1 MVVVKILGAL
11 DILASLTLLCIIF
24 GITPYMPLLL
34 FCGGLLFLKGLFIL
48 TGEPLSIIDL
58 IASATF
64 IIAVFVTPWSLLLW
78 MLTLLLLAK
87 GVVSFF

>member
-1 MVVVKILGAL
+1 MVLVKVLGAL

-24 GITPYMPLLL
+24 GITPYTSLLL
-34 FCGGLLFLKGLFIL
+34 FCTGLLFLKGLFIL

-64 IIAVFVTPWSLLLW
+64 LLAIFLTPWSLLLW

-87 GVVSFF
+87 GVVSFL